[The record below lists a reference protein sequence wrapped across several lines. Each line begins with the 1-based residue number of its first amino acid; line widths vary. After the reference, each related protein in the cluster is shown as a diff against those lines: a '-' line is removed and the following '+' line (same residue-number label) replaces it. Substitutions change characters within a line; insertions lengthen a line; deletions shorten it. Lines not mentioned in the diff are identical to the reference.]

1 MSTASDSES
10 LRKPPKTE
18 TANDSALDSR
28 SQSDTDYLASLGY
41 APELKRA
48 LGLASSFAIQFSAI
62 AVASALF
69 TTIGVGLGYFGP
81 ASFWAFA
88 IGGALQ
94 VFAVGIAVAELV
106 SAYPL
111 SGGVY
116 QIVTRI
122 TRKPWLGWQTG
133 WWISVAHIV
142 SIPAIAVAIAP
153 AMAGWFGVSFES
165 TTQSLPWVVG
175 IIIAGTIVNVVGVRI
190 AALVNNVGVICEL
203 IGAAVI
209 LVALL
214 VVRHDQQPV
223 SILTDTAGTTTD
235 GWLVPLL
242 CAFALP
248 AFIISAFDSTGNAS
262 EETKNAS
269 RTAPLGLTLANIA
282 GWAFGCLFF
291 YLMLRAI
298 PDVTE
303 AMASSTPGRYI
314 LESAVGSTI
323 TDIFEASAVIALF
336 ACNCIIQLTGVRVM
350 WAQARD
356 GRMPFAG
363 FMRKVNAQ
371 GVPVNAALVS
381 CVLALAFAVWSS
393 VLSVLTAMVALSW
406 ASAYTVTVIVG
417 FYALAKKRVPQ
428 RPFTTGRLWPLVF
441 GVAVLWSIVL
451 CSAIVLTD
459 PLTIGGG
466 MLAVIA
472 VGTVVYLCI
481 PKSRR
486 KFASEAGPSQDAL

>member
-1 MSTASDSES
+1 MSTPPESETPPQHVTAPTADDS
-10 LRKPPKTE
+10 T
-18 TANDSALDSR
+18 LDAR
-28 SQSDTDYLASLGY
+28 SHDDADYLASLGY
-41 APELKRA
+41 KPELKRA
-48 LGLASSFAIQFSAI
+48 LGLASSFAVHFSAI

-69 TTIGVGLGYFGP
+69 TTVGVGFGYFGP
-81 ASFWAFA
+81 ASFWAFL

-122 TRKPWLGWQTG
+122 TRTPWLGWQTG

-142 SIPAIAVAIAP
+142 SIPAISVAIAP
-153 AMAGWFGVSFES
+153 AIAGWFGITFDS
-165 TTQSLPWVVG
+165 TTQSLPWVIG

-190 AALVNNVGVICEL
+190 AAFVNNLGVICEL

-209 LVALL
+209 VVALL
-214 VVRHDQQPV
+214 FVHHNVQPT
-223 SILTDTAGTTTD
+223 SIFTNTAGTTSN
-235 GWLVPLL
+235 GWLIPLL

-248 AFIISAFDSTGNAS
+248 AFIISAFDSTGNAG
-262 EETKNAS
+262 EETKNAA
-269 RTAPLGLTLANIA
+269 RTAPLGQTLANIA

-291 YLMLRAI
+291 YLMIRAI

-303 AMASSTPGRYI
+303 AMSSSTPGRFI

-323 TDIFEASAVIALF
+323 TDIFEVTAVIALF

-363 FMRKVNAQ
+363 FMRKVNSAS
-371 GVPVNAALVS
+371 VPVNAALVS
-381 CVLALAFAVWSS
+381 CVLAIVFAVWSS

-406 ASAYTVTVIVG
+406 AAAYTVTVIVG

-441 GVAVLWSIVL
+441 GVAIIWSIVL
-451 CSAIVLTD
+451 CVAIVLTD

-472 VGTVVYLCI
+472 AGTVVYLCI
-481 PKSRR
+481 PKARR
-486 KFASEAGPSQDAL
+486 KFVSDPAPLNAP